1 MTGWID
7 FARGPL
13 FRLCFALMVLGL
25 LRILLMTLL
34 SLGEAFQ
41 RSPDKIIS
49 WKEVR
54 YQALAWLFPV
64 ARLWKQRPVYSSIA
78 FLFHV
83 GLIVTPIFL
92 ASHILLWRHSVGLG
106 WPALPQKPANWLTL
120 LVIATGIGIFLG
132 RVLYPAARKLSGLQ
146 DFLWPLLL
154 VIPFVTGYIASNAAV
169 GPRTYQ
175 QFMLVHIG
183 AGDLIMLLI
192 PFTKLAHCV
201 LAPLSQWVTAIA
213 WKFPA
218 GAGDRVAETLGFSD
232 RPSWMPKARLA
243 SEPVMSGP
251 AQKGD
256 GRK

>member
-1 MTGWID
+1 MTGWIE

-13 FRLCFALMVLGL
+13 FRLSFALMVLGL
-25 LRILLMTLL
+25 LRILLMTFLG
-34 SLGEAFQ
+34 LGEAFR

-54 YQALAWLFPV
+54 YQTFAWLFPV
-64 ARLWKQRPVYSSIA
+64 ARLWRQRPVYSTIA

-92 ASHILLWRHSVGLG
+92 ASHILLWRQGVGVC
-106 WPALPQKPANWLTL
+106 WPALPQNLANWLTL

-132 RVLYPAARKLSGLQ
+132 RALFLAARRLSGLQ

-154 VIPFVTGYIASNAAV
+154 VTPFITGYVASNALIA
-169 GPRTYQ
+169 PRTYQ
-175 QFMLVHIG
+175 EFVLVHIL
-183 AGDLIMLLI
+183 AGNLIMVLI

-201 LAPLSQWVTAIA
+201 LAPLSQWLTAIA

-218 GAGDRVAETLGFSD
+218 GAGDRVAETLGFAD
-232 RPSWMPKARLA
+232 RPSWMPKARLTP
-243 SEPVMSGP
+243 EHVMSEAGK
-251 AQKGD
+251 KGD